1 MGSVYDKFRQPTGQ
15 KNIFN
20 VLKEYQQIKQNPA
33 QICEMLLKNGK
44 IDNNQYQKI
53 KTMNNPREIGE
64 YLLNN
69 NKDFQKMYNGK

>member
-1 MGSVYDKFRQPTGQ
+1 MGSIYDKFKQPTGQ
-15 KNIFN
+15 KNIFDI
-20 VLKEYQQIKQNPA
+20 LKEYQQIKQNPT
-33 QICEMLLKNGK
+33 QICEVLLKNGK

-53 KTMNNPREIGE
+53 KNMNSPKEIGE